1 MTDLSIII
9 VTYKA
14 WDRLRKCLESIN
26 SFTGDK
32 FSFDVIVVDNNPDVS
47 AIHDIEQQFNRFRFI
62 HPGVN
67 GGFAFGN
74 NAGSLVASGKYLLF
88 LNPDTVVTETAVQAL
103 LDASASDQHFS
114 ILTCRQT
121 DEMGNE
127 TKVTGNFPHLNS
139 LTGFQRALSKLFR
152 SGIKADDHFVGIE
165 PADWVSGSVIMISS
179 SLYHSLGGFYEGF
192 WMYYEDV
199 DICKRAT
206 EAGGKIGCLRNAT
219 IEHSHGG
226 SSRIDLKTTSITK
239 SEVKISQHLYVS
251 RHFKGI
257 EKILGQLLLT
267 VNNLV
272 TGIVLAAVG
281 LIFFFIP
288 KLFVNTL
295 IFLRLVKYYT
305 TLQRRSWISPR
316 SVILTTEHEN

>member
-14 WDRLRKCLESIN
+14 WDRLRKCLESIS

-32 FSFDVIVVDNNPDVS
+32 FSFEVVVVDNNPDDQ
-47 AIHDIEQQFNRFRFI
+47 AINEIKRYFNRFRFI

-67 GGFAFGN
+67 GGFAYGN
-74 NAGSLVASGKYLLF
+74 NAGSQIARGKYLLF
-88 LNPDTVVTETAVQAL
+88 LNPDTVVSETAVGKL
-103 LDASASDQHFS
+103 LDAAMSDQDFS
-114 ILTCRQT
+114 ILSCRQT
-121 DEMGNE
+121 DEAGNE
-127 TKVTGNFPHLNS
+127 TRVAGKFPSLNS
-139 LTGFQRALSKLFR
+139 LTGFQRAFSKLFDG
-152 SGIKADDHFVGIE
+152 GIKMDYHRGAIE
-165 PADWVSGSVIMISS
+165 PADWVSGSVIMIRS
-179 SLYHSLGGFYEGF
+179 SLYRSLGGFYEGF

-199 DICKRAT
+199 DLCKRAAD
-206 EAGGKIGCLRNAT
+206 AGGKTGYLRNAT
-219 IEHSHGG
+219 IEHNHGG

-251 RHFKGI
+251 RHFKRA
-257 EKILGQLLLT
+257 EKFVAQLFLI

-305 TLQRRSWISPR
+305 APPRRSWISPS
-316 SVILTTEHEN
+316 SVIQAGA